1 MSQSEALDQ
10 SRFNEI
16 RVTDQMLGKGAF
28 GTVWL
33 ALGDT
38 GEQLAVKRVMTTG
51 IDFEVD
57 IDKARHEYELLRK
70 LDHKNIVKVHN
81 FRVNTNVAN
90 PHADIVME
98 YVAGGNIA
106 NLIQSFGKLPEKA
119 VRNYASET
127 LEGLRYLHQFDI
139 IHRDLKPANIMV
151 TTDGVVKITDFGLS
165 KRKRAGSTT
174 TVAALGT
181 YPYMSP
187 GQMAENLITKQSDIW
202 SVGCTIL
209 EMATSKAPWSN
220 RNLQEQQ
227 YVFVIGSAYET
238 GDKPDIEPELSEGLK
253 DLISQCFDAEKNDL
267 VCEDIIRHP
276 FLLTDT
282 TDQDEERLQ
291 KITTVIQSQ
300 TPVGFGTSSTHSST
314 TLLPN
319 LGTST
324 SVVPTTVVSRVE
336 QPCGDLFRID
346 EDLEWA
352 TLWHRIAQLNQFK
365 ESPFVLEYNY
375 LFPLIQYLM
384 CYASGMKE
392 VVHFVDDY
400 RPFEKYFGSAEG
412 MITEVAELNKMKM
425 FELNASTASTENTL
439 KNSPRGSMLI
449 RPSKSNRGTL
459 ALSVRRDNGSDVLVT
474 NHFFIMPAGSGYS
487 LAGLPGSPVGTTL
500 LNLVNNLSKK
510 LPLDF
515 VRGAGRCEIPKITS
529 SVYSSA
535 AGF

>member
-1 MSQSEALDQ
+1 MSLSQTDEVDQ

-16 RVTDQMLGKGAF
+16 RVTDHKLGKGAF

-51 IDFEVD
+51 MDFEVD
-57 IDKARHEYELLRK
+57 IDKARHEYDLLRK

-81 FRVNTNVAN
+81 FRVNTNAAN

-98 YVAGGNIA
+98 YVSGGTIA
-106 NLIQSFGKLPEKA
+106 SLIQSFGKLPERA
-119 VRNYASET
+119 VRNYTSET
-127 LEGLRYLHQFDI
+127 LQGLQYLHQYDI

-165 KRKRAGSTT
+165 KRKRAGSAT

-202 SVGCTIL
+202 SVGCTVL
-209 EMATSKAPWSN
+209 EMATSQAPWSN

-238 GDKPDIEPELSEGLK
+238 GDKPDITTELSEGLK
-253 DLISQCFDAEKNDL
+253 ELILCCFDAEKNDYS
-267 VCEDIIRHP
+267 CEDIMKET

-282 TDQDEERLQ
+282 TDNDEERLHN
-291 KITTVIQSQ
+291 ITTVIQSQ
-300 TPVGFGTSSTHSST
+300 IPTVVTPPTSH
-314 TLLPN
+314 
-319 LGTST
+319 TST
-324 SVVPTTVVSRVE
+324 FTTSVAPATVVSRVE

-346 EDLEWA
+346 EDLEWGI
-352 TLWHRIAQLNQFK
+352 LWHRIAQLNQFK
-365 ESPFVLEYNY
+365 ASPFVLEFNH

-384 CYASGMKE
+384 CYASSANKE
-392 VVHFVDDY
+392 AVHYVDDY

-412 MITEVAELNKMKM
+412 MISEVSELNKMKM

-439 KNSPRGSMLI
+439 KNSECGSMLV

-459 ALSVRRDNGSDVLVT
+459 ALSVRRNNGNGSLVT
-474 NHFFIMPAGSGYS
+474 NHFFIMPAGAGYS
-487 LAGLPGSPVGTTL
+487 LAGLPGSPVGSTL
-500 LNLVNNLSKK
+500 LHLVNNLSKK
-510 LPLDF
+510 FPADF